1 MNESKHSESS
11 CVLHSVQITE
21 EVKVSEPQIG
31 QRLTIFIPHSNT
43 DGGQTGHGRANV
55 DQSYLIWYVYIQS
68 TQTGS
73 YLKEFEVQSWMMAV
87 NPRCCG

>member
-11 CVLHSVQITE
+11 CSLQSVQISE

-31 QRLTIFIPHSNT
+31 QRLTNFMAYSTT
-43 DGGQTGHGRANV
+43 DGGQAGHRRVNV

-68 TQTGS
+68 TQSGS

>member
-11 CVLHSVQITE
+11 SDLQSSQITE
-21 EVKVSEPQIG
+21 EAKVSEPQMG
-31 QRLTIFIPHSNT
+31 QKLTNFMAHST
-43 DGGQTGHGRANV
+43 MDSARAVIV
-55 DQSYLIWYVYIQS
+55 DQSYFIWYVYIQS
-68 TQTGS
+68 TQTRS

>member
-11 CVLHSVQITE
+11 WYMQSAQITE
-21 EVKVSEPQIG
+21 EVKVSEPQMG
-31 QRLTIFIPHSNT
+31 QKLTNFIPHSTT
-43 DGGQTGHGRANV
+43 DGVQTGHRRANV

>member
-1 MNESKHSESS
+1 MKESKHSESS
-11 CVLHSVQITE
+11 SALQSSQITE
-21 EVKVSEPQIG
+21 EVNVSEPQMG
-31 QRLTIFIPHSNT
+31 HRLTDFMAHST
-43 DGGQTGHGRANV
+43 MDWAEAGNV
-55 DQSYLIWYVYIQS
+55 DQSYFIWYVYIQS